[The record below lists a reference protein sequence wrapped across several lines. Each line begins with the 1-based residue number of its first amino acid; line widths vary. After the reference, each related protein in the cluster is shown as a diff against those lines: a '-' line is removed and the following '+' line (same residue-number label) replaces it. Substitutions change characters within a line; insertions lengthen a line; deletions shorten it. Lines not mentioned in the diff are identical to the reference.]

1 MADLRLTLA
10 INDYDHV
17 RDRVTGRVRAE
28 GIDLTCLTLSVEE
41 IFYRFTAFRE
51 WDVSELSLAK
61 YASLVGSGDRS
72 LTAIPVFP
80 SRVFRHGAIYVRADG
95 AVREPADLAGRR
107 VGVPGWIQTAG
118 VYARGVLQHAYGVGL
133 GDVPWVQGGV
143 NESGREELVAPKL
156 PAGVSV
162 ETVGDR
168 TLQDMLVEG
177 DLDAVISARPPQRFL
192 DGETRVRRLIDDA
205 RAVEEA
211 HYRTTGIFPIMHTI
225 AVRSEVLDEHPW
237 VAGNLLT
244 AFTEAKDRSL
254 ARLRDVNASR
264 FPVPWSHDLGRQAAE
279 LLGPDSWPYGIEP
292 NRPTLE
298 AFLRFAHEQGV
309 AERALAPEDLF
320 PPSVRRSFRV

>member
-17 RDRVTGRVRAE
+17 RDLVTGRVRAE

-51 WDVSELSLAK
+51 WDVSELSMAK

-72 LTAIPVFP
+72 VTAIPVFP
-80 SRVFRHGAIYVRADG
+80 SRVFRHAAFYVRDDG
-95 AVREPADLAGRR
+95 SVRAPADLTGRR
-107 VGVPGWIQTAG
+107 VGVPEWIQTAG
-118 VYARGVLQHAYGVGL
+118 VYARGVLQHQFGVAL
-133 GDVPWVQGGV
+133 SDVGWVQGGV
-143 NESGREELVAPKL
+143 NQPGREELVAPTL
-156 PAGVSV
+156 PPGVSIEAV
-162 ETVGDR
+162 ADR
-168 TLQDMLVEG
+168 TLQDMLVDGE
-177 DLDAVISARPPQRFL
+177 LDAVISARPPQRFL
-192 DGETRVRRLIDDA
+192 DGDGRIRRLFEDP

-211 HYRTTGIFPIMHTI
+211 HYRETGIFPIMHTL
-225 AVRSEVLDEHPW
+225 ALRSEIVDHDPW

-254 ARLRDVNASR
+254 ARLRDVNTSR
-264 FPVPWSHDLGRQAAE
+264 FPVPWSHELGGRAAA

-298 AFLRFAHEQGV
+298 AFLRWAHEQGV

-320 PPSVRRSFRV
+320 PPSVRRTFRV

>member
-10 INDYDHV
+10 VNDYDHV
-17 RDRVTGRVRAE
+17 RDLVTGRVRAE
-28 GIDLTCLTLSVEE
+28 GIDLTCLNLSVEE

-61 YASLVGSGDRS
+61 YTSLVASGDRS

-80 SRVFRHGAIYVRADG
+80 SRVFRHAAIYVRAEG
-95 AVREPADLAGRR
+95 SVREPAGLAGRR
-107 VGVPGWIQTAG
+107 VGVPEWIQTAG
-118 VYARGVLQHAYGVGL
+118 VYARGVLQDAYGVAL
-133 GDVPWVQGGV
+133 ADVAWVQGGV
-143 NESGREELVAPKL
+143 NQAGREELVAPKL
-156 PAGVSV
+156 PSGVSIEAV
-162 ETVGDR
+162 RDR

-192 DGETRVRRLIDDA
+192 DGDSRIRRLFDDPH
-205 RAVEEA
+205 AVEEA
-211 HYRTTGIFPIMHTI
+211 HYRDTGIFPIMHTV
-225 AVRSEVLDEHPW
+225 ALRSEVVERDPW
-237 VAGNLLT
+237 VAANLLT

-254 ARLRDVNASR
+254 ERMRDVNTSR
-264 FPVPWSHDLGRQAAE
+264 LPVPWSHEVGPRAAD
-279 LLGPDSWPYGIEP
+279 LLGPDPWPYGIEA

>member
-1 MADLRLTLA
+1 MADLKLTLA

-17 RDRVTGRVRAE
+17 RDLVTGRVRAE

-51 WDVSELSLAK
+51 WDVSELSMAK

-80 SRVFRHGAIYVRADG
+80 SRVFRHAAFYVRADG
-95 AVREPADLAGRR
+95 LVREPADLAGRR
-107 VGVPGWIQTAG
+107 VGVPEWIQTAG
-118 VYARGVLQHAYGVGL
+118 VYARGVLQDQYGVAL
-133 GDVPWVQGGV
+133 ADVQWVQGGV
-143 NESGREELVAPKL
+143 NEAGREELVAPKL
-156 PAGVSV
+156 PPGVAIEAVS
-162 ETVGDR
+162 DR
-168 TLQDMLVEG
+168 TLQDMLADG

-192 DGETRVRRLIDDA
+192 DGDPRIRRLLDDA

-211 HYRTTGIFPIMHTI
+211 HYRETGIFPIMHTVAI
-225 AVRSEVLDEHPW
+225 RTEVLDENPW

-244 AFTEAKDRSL
+244 AFTEAKERSL

-264 FPVPWSHDLGRQAAE
+264 FPVPWSHELGGRAAA
-279 LLGPDSWPYGIEP
+279 LLGQDSWPYGIEP
-292 NRPTLE
+292 NRRTLE
-298 AFLRFAHEQGV
+298 AFLRWAHEQGV

-320 PPSVRRSFRV
+320 PPSVRRTFRV

>member
-1 MADLRLTLA
+1 MADVRLTLA
-10 INDYDHV
+10 INDYDHA
-17 RDRVTGRVRAE
+17 RDLVTGRVRAE

-80 SRVFRHGAIYVRADG
+80 SRVFRHGAIYVRAGGD
-95 AVREPADLAGRR
+95 VLEPGDLAGRR
-107 VGVPGWIQTAG
+107 VGVPEWIQTAG
-118 VYARGVLQHAYGVGL
+118 VYARGVLQHAYGLGL
-133 GDVPWVQGGV
+133 ADVAWVQGGL
-143 NESGREELVAPKL
+143 NEAGREELVAPKL
-156 PAGVSV
+156 PAGVSIEAV
-162 ETVGDR
+162 PDR
-168 TLQDMLVEG
+168 TLQDMLAEG

-192 DGETRVRRLIDDA
+192 DGDARIRRLFDDA

-211 HYRTTGIFPIMHTI
+211 HYRATGIFPIMHTI
-225 AVRSEVLDEHPW
+225 AVRREVVDEHPW

-254 ARLRDVNASR
+254 ARLRDMNASR

-279 LLGPDSWPYGIEP
+279 LLGRDSWPYGIEP

-320 PPSVRRSFRV
+320 PPSVRRGYRV

>member
-17 RDRVTGRVRAE
+17 RDLVTGRVRAE

-61 YASLVGSGDRS
+61 YTSLVASGDRS

-80 SRVFRHGAIYVRADG
+80 SRVFRHAAFYVRADG
-95 AVREPADLAGRR
+95 PVREPADLAGRR
-107 VGVPGWIQTAG
+107 VGVPEWIQTAG
-118 VYARGVLQHAYGVGL
+118 VYARGVLEHQYGVAL
-133 GDVPWVQGGV
+133 ADVGWLQGGV
-143 NESGREELVAPKL
+143 NQPGREELVAPKL
-156 PAGVSV
+156 PPGVSIEAV
-162 ETVGDR
+162 TDR
-168 TLQDMLVEG
+168 TLQDMLIDG

-192 DGETRVRRLIDDA
+192 DGDGRIRRLFDDA

-211 HYRTTGIFPIMHTI
+211 HYRETGIFPIMHTV
-225 AVRSEVLDEHPW
+225 ALRSEVVERDPW

-264 FPVPWSHDLGRQAAE
+264 FPVPWSHDLGRQASA

-292 NRPTLE
+292 NGPTLE